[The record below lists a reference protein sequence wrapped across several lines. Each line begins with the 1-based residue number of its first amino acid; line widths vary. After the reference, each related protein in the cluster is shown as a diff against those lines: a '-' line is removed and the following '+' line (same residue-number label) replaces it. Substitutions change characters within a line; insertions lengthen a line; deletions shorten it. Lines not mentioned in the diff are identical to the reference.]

1 MDKGKKMSEGGENEK
16 LEQELSF
23 PGYEKLMKA
32 EAENMLLNEI
42 GEDGKVKVELAIEV
56 IYSIAEYA
64 KNEGFVGLSEDE
76 AFRQVGEYVL
86 DIFEREKECDIP
98 LKDYLQSG
106 LEIIADGRA
115 EEVEDIMG
123 SGYLVRGYA
132 GADCVIAYM
141 YLAGILKITQGI
153 CPAEIDAHLK
163 SFLKGVEKL

>member
-1 MDKGKKMSEGGENEK
+1 MSEGGENEK
-16 LEQELSF
+16 LEQEQIF
-23 PGYEKLMKA
+23 PDYEKLMKT
-32 EAENMLLNEI
+32 EAANMLENGI
-42 GEDGKVKVELAIEV
+42 SEDEKANVELAIEV
-56 IYSIAEYA
+56 IHNLAEYV
-64 KNEGFVGLSEDE
+64 KHEGFVALAEDE
-76 AFRQVGEYVL
+76 AFRQGGEYVL

-132 GADCVIAYM
+132 RVDCVIAYM
-141 YLAGILKITQGI
+141 YLAGILKIAQGI
-153 CPAEIDAHLK
+153 CPAEIAAHLK

>member
-16 LEQELSF
+16 LEQELIF

-32 EAENMLLNEI
+32 EAESMLLNEI
-42 GEDGKVKVELAIEV
+42 AEDEKVKVELAIEV

-64 KNEGFVGLSEDE
+64 KNEGFVALSEDE
-76 AFRQVGEYVL
+76 AFRQGEEYVL
-86 DIFEREKECDIP
+86 DIFEKERGCDIP

-132 GADCVIAYM
+132 RADCVIAYI
-141 YLAGILKITQGI
+141 YLAGILKITQGV
-153 CPAEIDAHLK
+153 CPAEIAAHLE
-163 SFLKGVEKL
+163 SFIKGAEKL